1 MSALLGFI
9 LGIVVGI
16 FVVKRDFTLNINKTV
31 DHVVPETQVL
41 TQEDIDALIGK
52 TDSEDKS
59 NLADL
64 NGPGFMEAIA
74 SITQGIGD
82 LVGGDN
88 DE

>member
-9 LGIVVGI
+9 LGLVLGV
-16 FVVKRDFTLNINKTV
+16 FVVKRDFTLNINKTI
-31 DHVVPETQVL
+31 DHVVSETPEL

-52 TDSEDKS
+52 NDTEDQS